1 MKKQILNEI
10 ESLIDLYSAGNDN
23 EYEPGYEHE
32 FNINIELDAD
42 DNLIPFYNFLKN
54 EPGKTYTGN
63 YKNIPV
69 VVTANDEY
77 EEEDLGDLIVRF
89 TEPDSWD

>member
-1 MKKQILNEI
+1 MSFRVPTIIVFPFTTDWTPNPGIALN
-10 ESLIDLYSAGNDN
+10 SSG
-23 EYEPGYEHE
+23 
-32 FNINIELDAD
+32 D

-54 EPGKTYTGN
+54 EPGKTYTGS

-69 VVTANDEY
+69 VVTANDKY
-77 EEEDLGDLIVRF
+77 EDEDLGDLIVRF